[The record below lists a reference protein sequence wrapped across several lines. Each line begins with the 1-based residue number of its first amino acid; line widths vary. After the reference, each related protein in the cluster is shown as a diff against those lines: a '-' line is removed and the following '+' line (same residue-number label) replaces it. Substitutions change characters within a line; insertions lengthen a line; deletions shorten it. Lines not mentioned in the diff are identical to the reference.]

1 MIGELNDTSYIWVP
15 ISEESHLD
23 SASFLSIDD
32 RQEHGTVMA

>member
-1 MIGELNDTSYIWVP
+1 MTLLTSEYL
-15 ISEESHLD
+15 SQEESHLN